1 MSEICN
7 VTIDRLEEIK
17 EISIQYPYK
26 YGYAY
31 TISIHN
37 TSPYTIQILSR
48 KWIVRD
54 GDMKDKVIEGEGV
67 VGQTPIIPP
76 GETFTYQ
83 SYHVMASRFGSAL
96 GWYFG
101 TYTYQTEPNDIS
113 ERDGYIE
120 GESFEVE
127 IPEFQLIHKDQEES

>member
-1 MSEICN
+1 MSDICK
-7 VTIDRLEEIK
+7 VTIERLEEIPK
-17 EISIQYPYK
+17 LTIQPPYK

-48 KWIVRD
+48 KWVVRD

-83 SYHVMASRFGSAL
+83 SYHVMASRFGSAF
-96 GWYFG
+96 GWYYG
-101 TYTYQTEPNDIS
+101 KYTYQTEPDNALDY
-113 ERDGYIE
+113 DGYLD
-120 GESFEVE
+120 GSPFEVE
-127 IPEFQLIHKDQEES
+127 IPEFALIHMDTQE